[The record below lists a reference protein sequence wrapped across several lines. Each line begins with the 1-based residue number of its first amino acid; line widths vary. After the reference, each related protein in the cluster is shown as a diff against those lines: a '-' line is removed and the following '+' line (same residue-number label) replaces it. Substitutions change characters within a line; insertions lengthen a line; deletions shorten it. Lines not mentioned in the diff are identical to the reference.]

1 MPPVTQ
7 RENVYMF
14 EQTFVQTGKTHTTA
28 TVLTSFGVQIVL
40 LGFLVMIPLIWFDE
54 LPGAQ
59 LSALITAPPPPPPPP
74 PPPQAAPPK
83 VVKVIPRQMDAGK
96 LMQPKVIPKEIKQ
109 IQEDEAPSA
118 SMGVAGGVPGGVSGG
133 PIGGVLGG
141 ILGGVP
147 TAAPPPPKKAP
158 PPPPHPAIIP
168 VGGRVQNAKLI
179 RNPQPI
185 YPQIAKSA
193 RISGTVELSAIIGED
208 GHIQELK
215 VVSGHPLLRQAAL
228 DAVKQWVYQP
238 TLLNEQAVK
247 VSTTIDVI
255 FTLSQ

>member
-1 MPPVTQ
+1 
-7 RENVYMF
+7 MF
-14 EQTFVQTGKTHTTA
+14 EQTFVQTGKTHTTSA
-28 TVLTSFGVQIVL
+28 VLTSFLVQVLL

-83 VVKVIPRQMDAGK
+83 VVKVVPRQMDAGK
-96 LMQPKVIPKEIKQ
+96 LLIPKVIPKDIKQ
-109 IQEDEAPSA
+109 IEDEAPSA
-118 SMGVAGGVPGGVSGG
+118 SVGVMGGVPGGVSGG
-133 PIGGVLGG
+133 AVGGILGG
-141 ILGGVP
+141 ILGSVP
-147 TAAPPPPKKAP
+147 SAAPPPKKVEEKKAP
-158 PPPPHPAIIP
+158 PPRPSIIP
-168 VGGRVQNAKLI
+168 VGGRVQNAKLM
-179 RNPQPI
+179 RHPDPI

-208 GHIQELK
+208 GKIQQLT
-215 VVSGHPLLRQAAL
+215 VVTGHPLLRQAAL

-238 TLLNEQAVK
+238 TLLNEQPVK

>member
-1 MPPVTQ
+1 
-7 RENVYMF
+7 MF

-28 TVLTSFGVQIVL
+28 TVLTSFGVQILL
-40 LGFLVMIPLIWFDE
+40 LGFLVLIPLIWFDE

-74 PPPQAAPPK
+74 PPPAAAPPK

-96 LMQPKVIPKEIKQ
+96 LQQPKVIPKEIKQ

-118 SMGVAGGVPGGVSGG
+118 NMGVTGGVPGGVSGG
-133 PIGGVLGG
+133 ALGGVLGG

-147 TAAPPPPKKAP
+147 TAAPPPPKKEPPKAAP
-158 PPPPHPAIIP
+158 RPSIIP
-168 VGGRVQNAKLI
+168 VGGRVQNALLI
-179 RNPQPI
+179 RNPQPV

-228 DAVKQWVYQP
+228 DAVKQWVYKP
-238 TLLNEQAVK
+238 TLLNEQPVK

>member
-1 MPPVTQ
+1 
-7 RENVYMF
+7 MF

-28 TVLTSFGVQIVL
+28 TVLTSFGIQIVL

>member
-1 MPPVTQ
+1 
-7 RENVYMF
+7 MF
-14 EQTFVQTGKTHTTA
+14 EQTFVQTGKTHTTS
-28 TVLTSFGVQIVL
+28 TVLTSFLLQLGLIGFGVL
-40 LGFLVMIPLIWFDE
+40 IPLIWFDE

-83 VVKVIPRQMDAGK
+83 VVKVVPRQMDAGK
-96 LMQPKVIPKEIKQ
+96 LLIPKVIPKEIKQ
-109 IQEDEAPSA
+109 IQDDEAPSA
-118 SMGVAGGVPGGVSGG
+118 SMGVTGGVPGGVAGG
-133 PIGGVLGG
+133 TMGGVLGG

-147 TAAPPPPKKAP
+147 TAAPPPPPKKKEP
-158 PPPPHPAIIP
+158 PPPPKPPSIVP
-168 VGGRVQNAKLI
+168 VGGRVQSAKLM
-179 RNPQPI
+179 RHPDPV

>member
-1 MPPVTQ
+1 
-7 RENVYMF
+7 MF

-28 TVLTSFGVQIVL
+28 TVLTSFGIQ
-40 LGFLVMIPLIWFDE
+40 LGLIAFGVMIPLIWFDE

-74 PPPQAAPPK
+74 PPPAAAPPK

-96 LMQPKVIPKEIKQ
+96 LLIPKVIPKEIKQ
-109 IQEDEAPSA
+109 IEDEAPPSA
-118 SMGVAGGVPGGVSGG
+118 GVGVAGGVPGGVAGG
-133 PIGGVLGG
+133 AVGGVLGG
-141 ILGGVP
+141 ILGSVP
-147 TAAPPPPKKAP
+147 SAAPPPVVKKEPPKVVTPK
-158 PPPPHPAIIP
+158 IIS
-168 VGGRVQNAKLI
+168 VGGRVQNAKLV
-179 RNPQPI
+179 RHPDPI

-193 RISGTVELSAIIGED
+193 RISGTVELSATIGED
-208 GHIQELK
+208 GKIQSLT

-238 TLLNEQAVK
+238 TMLNEQPVK

>member
-1 MPPVTQ
+1 
-7 RENVYMF
+7 MF
-14 EQTFVQTGKTHTTA
+14 EQTFVQTGKTHTTW
-28 TVLTSFGVQIVL
+28 TVMTSFGVQILL
-40 LGFLVMIPLIWFDE
+40 LGFGVMIPLIWFDE
-54 LPGAQ
+54 LPGAT

-96 LMQPKVIPKEIKQ
+96 LMQPKVVPKDIKM

-118 SMGVAGGVPGGVSGG
+118 NMGVAGGVPGGVSGG
-133 PIGGVLGG
+133 ALGGVLGG
-141 ILGGVP
+141 ILGSVP
-147 TAAPPPPKKAP
+147 TAAPPPKKAP
-158 PPPPHPAIIP
+158 PPPPPHPSIIP

-208 GHIQELK
+208 GKIQQLT

-238 TLLNEQAVK
+238 TLLNEQPVK